1 MTLGQTIKYYRTKF
15 NLSQS
20 ELGDQIGVSRQA
32 VTKWETDTGI
42 PDINNIQSLAKIFH
56 ISIDTLLLSDH
67 HVQQSLH
74 ESKIEY
80 DIDMLKDF
88 DINLGTLG
96 EVTIEGYEGEKLFI
110 QLSSST
116 YQDLQKDFKI
126 KFDDNKERFDIDLI
140 TKDHVTKI
148 QRRDINMHMM
158 LPSQYIHKIECNV
171 LPSSMS
177 FSHIVSDSIELDIK
191 TSSLDL
197 IDIHGHIEIDCNI
210 DMVIK
215 TDVIDEKFDLN
226 AIRSA
231 SRLIITSSCLFNT
244 ITKGIKTKIIYE
256 GDIDVDS
263 DNQIE
268 LNGIMSELTI
278 KKEAVTGK

>member
-1 MTLGQTIKYYRTKF
+1 MKLGETIKYYRTQL
-15 NLSQS
+15 NLSQA
-20 ELGDQIGVSRQA
+20 ELGDKIGVSRQA

-42 PDINNIQSLAKIFH
+42 PDINNIQALSELFH
-56 ISIDTLLLSDH
+56 ISIDALLSSDH
-67 HVQQSLH
+67 HVQSLY

-96 EVTIEGYEGEKLFI
+96 KVTIEGYEGEKLII

-126 KFDDNKERFDIDLI
+126 KFDDDKKRLDIDLETKEYT
-140 TKDHVTKI
+140 TKD
-148 QRRDINMHMM
+148 QRRDVNVSIF
-158 LPSQYIHKIECNV
+158 LPMQYIHKLECNV
-171 LPSSMS
+171 LPMSMS
-177 FSHIVSDSIELDIK
+177 VSHIHSDSIELDIK

-197 IDIHGHIEIDCNI
+197 LDIHGHIEIDCNI
-210 DMVIK
+210 DMTIK
-215 TDVIDEKFDLN
+215 TNKIDGKLDLN
-226 AIRSA
+226 AVRSA
-231 SRLIITSSCLFNT
+231 SQLIITSPCLFNT

-256 GDIDVDS
+256 GDLDEKS

-268 LNGIMSELTI
+268 LNGIMSELVI
-278 KKEAVTGK
+278 KAD

>member
-42 PDINNIQSLAKIFH
+42 PDINNIQSLAKLFQ
-56 ISIDTLLLSDH
+56 ISIDTLLSSDH
-67 HVQQSLH
+67 HAQSLY
-74 ESKIEY
+74 ESRIEY

-88 DINLGTLG
+88 DMNLGTLG
-96 EVTIEGYEGEKLFI
+96 EVTIEGYKGEKLII

-126 KFDDNKERFDIDLI
+126 KFDDNKERLDIDLM
-140 TKDHVTKI
+140 TKDYVTKI
-148 QRRDINMHMM
+148 QRRDINMYVM

-177 FSHIVSDSIELDIK
+177 LNHIISDSIEMDIK

-197 IDIHGHIEIDCNI
+197 LDIHGHIEIDCNI

-215 TDVIDEKFDLN
+215 TDAIDGKLDLN
-226 AIRSA
+226 AVRSA
-231 SRLIITSSCLFNT
+231 SKLIITSPCLFNT
-244 ITKGIKTKIIYE
+244 LTKGIKTKIIYE
-256 GDIDVDS
+256 GDIDEDS

-278 KKEAVTGK
+278 KNGMSQ

>member
-20 ELGDQIGVSRQA
+20 ELGDQIGVSRQV

-215 TDVIDEKFDLN
+215 TDVIDGKFDLN

-278 KKEAVTGK
+278 KKGMS

>member
-1 MTLGQTIKYYRTKF
+1 MTLGQTIKYYRIKF

-20 ELGDQIGVSRQA
+20 ELGNQIGVSRQA

-42 PDINNIQSLAKIFH
+42 PDINNIQSLAKLFQ
-56 ISIDTLLLSDH
+56 ISIDTLLSSDH
-67 HVQQSLH
+67 HVQSLY

-80 DIDMLKDF
+80 DVDMLKDF
-88 DINLGTLG
+88 DMNLGTLG
-96 EVTIEGYEGEKLFI
+96 EVIIEGYEGEKLII

-116 YQDLQKDFKI
+116 YQELQKDFKI
-126 KFDDNKERFDIDLI
+126 KFDDNKERLDIDLM
-140 TKDHVTKI
+140 TKDYVTKI
-148 QRRDINMHMM
+148 QRRDINMYVM
-158 LPSQYIHKIECNV
+158 LPSHYIHKIECNV

-177 FSHIVSDSIELDIK
+177 LNHITSDSIELDIK

-210 DMVIK
+210 DMVIT
-215 TDVIDEKFDLN
+215 TDAIDGKLDLN
-226 AIRSA
+226 AVRSA
-231 SRLIITSSCLFNT
+231 SQLIITSPCLFNT
-244 ITKGIKTKIIYE
+244 IKKGIKTKIIYE
-256 GDIDVDS
+256 GDIDEDS

-278 KKEAVTGK
+278 KNGMSQ

>member
-42 PDINNIQSLAKIFH
+42 PDINNIQSLAKLFQ
-56 ISIDTLLLSDH
+56 ISIDTLLSSDH
-67 HVQQSLH
+67 HAQSLY

-88 DINLGTLG
+88 DMNLGTLG
-96 EVTIEGYEGEKLFI
+96 EVTIEGYEGEKLII

-116 YQDLQKDFKI
+116 YQQLQKDVKI
-126 KFDDNKERFDIDLI
+126 KFDDNEERLDIDLI

-158 LPSQYIHKIECNV
+158 LPSHYVHKIECNV

-177 FSHIVSDSIELDIK
+177 LSHIISDSIELDIK

-197 IDIHGHIEIDCNI
+197 LDIHGHIEIDCNI
-210 DMVIK
+210 DMMIT
-215 TDVIDEKFDLN
+215 TDAIDGKLDLN
-226 AIRSA
+226 AVRSA
-231 SRLIITSSCLFNT
+231 SQLIITSPCLFNT
-244 ITKGIKTKIIYE
+244 LTKGIKTKIIYE
-256 GDIDVDS
+256 GDIDENT

-278 KKEAVTGK
+278 KNGMSQ

>member
-42 PDINNIQSLAKIFH
+42 PDINNIQSLAKLFQ
-56 ISIDTLLLSDH
+56 ISIDTLLSSDH
-67 HVQQSLH
+67 HVRSLY

-88 DINLGTLG
+88 DMNLGTLG
-96 EVTIEGYEGEKLFI
+96 EVIIEGYEGEKLII

-126 KFDDNKERFDIDLI
+126 KFDDNKERLDIDLM
-140 TKDHVTKI
+140 TKDYVTKI
-148 QRRDINMHMM
+148 QRRDINMYVM
-158 LPSQYIHKIECNV
+158 LPSHYIHKIECNV

-177 FSHIVSDSIELDIK
+177 LNHITSDSIELDIK

-210 DMVIK
+210 DMVIT
-215 TDVIDEKFDLN
+215 TDAIDGKLDLN
-226 AIRSA
+226 AVRSA
-231 SRLIITSSCLFNT
+231 SQLIITSPCLFNT

-256 GDIDVDS
+256 GDIDEDS

-278 KKEAVTGK
+278 KNGMS

>member
-1 MTLGQTIKYYRTKF
+1 MTLGETIKYYRTQL
-15 NLSQS
+15 NLSQA
-20 ELGDQIGVSRQA
+20 ELADKIGVSRQA

-42 PDINNIQSLAKIFH
+42 PDINNIQILAKLFH
-56 ISIDTLLLSDH
+56 ISIDTLLSSDH
-67 HVQQSLH
+67 HVQSLY

-80 DIDMLKDF
+80 DIDVLKDF

-96 EVTIEGYEGEKLFI
+96 KVDIEGYEGEKLI
-110 QLSSST
+110 ITLSSSI
-116 YQDLQKDFKI
+116 YKDLKKDFKI
-126 KFDDNKERFDIDLI
+126 KLDENKARLDIDLETKEYI
-140 TKDHVTKI
+140 TKD
-148 QRRDINMHMM
+148 QRRDVNILIL
-158 LPSQYIHKIECNV
+158 LPLQHIHKLECSV
-171 LPSSMS
+171 LPTSMS
-177 FSHIVSDSIELDIK
+177 VSHIHSDSIELDIK
-191 TSSLDL
+191 TSLLDL
-197 IDIHGHIEIDCNI
+197 LDIHGHIEIDCNI

-215 TDVIDEKFDLN
+215 TDAIDGKLDLN

-256 GDIDVDS
+256 GDIDEDS

-278 KKEAVTGK
+278 KKGMS

>member
-1 MTLGQTIKYYRTKF
+1 MKLGETIKYYRTQL
-15 NLSQS
+15 NLSQA
-20 ELGDQIGVSRQA
+20 ELGDKIGVSRQA

-42 PDINNIQSLAKIFH
+42 PNINNIQALSELFH
-56 ISIDTLLLSDH
+56 ISIDALLSSDY
-67 HVQQSLH
+67 HVQSLY

-96 EVTIEGYEGEKLFI
+96 KVTIEGYEGEKLII

-126 KFDDNKERFDIDLI
+126 KFDDDKKRLDIDLETKEYT
-140 TKDHVTKI
+140 TKD
-148 QRRDINMHMM
+148 QRRDVNVSIF
-158 LPSQYIHKIECNV
+158 LPMQYIHKLECNV
-171 LPSSMS
+171 LPMSMS
-177 FSHIVSDSIELDIK
+177 VSHIHSDSIELDIK

-197 IDIHGHIEIDCNI
+197 LDIHGHIEIDCNI
-210 DMVIK
+210 DMTIK
-215 TDVIDEKFDLN
+215 TNEIDGKLDLN
-226 AIRSA
+226 AVRSA
-231 SRLIITSSCLFNT
+231 SQLIITSPCLFNT

-256 GDIDVDS
+256 GDLDEKS

-268 LNGIMSELTI
+268 LNGIMSELVI
-278 KKEAVTGK
+278 KAD

>member
-42 PDINNIQSLAKIFH
+42 PDINNIQSLAKLFQ
-56 ISIDTLLLSDH
+56 ISIDTLLSSDH
-67 HVQQSLH
+67 HAQSLY
-74 ESKIEY
+74 ESRIEY

-88 DINLGTLG
+88 DMNLGTLG
-96 EVTIEGYEGEKLFI
+96 KVTIEGYEGEKLII

-116 YQDLQKDFKI
+116 YQELQKDFKI
-126 KFDDNKERFDIDLI
+126 KFDDNKERLDIDLL
-140 TKDHVTKI
+140 TKDYVTKI
-148 QRRDINMHMM
+148 QRRDINMYMM
-158 LPSQYIHKIECNV
+158 LPSQYLHKIECNV

-177 FSHIVSDSIELDIK
+177 LRHVISDSIEMDIK

-197 IDIHGHIEIDCNI
+197 LDIHGHIEIDCNI
-210 DMVIK
+210 DMMIT
-215 TDVIDEKFDLN
+215 TDAIDGKLDLN
-226 AIRSA
+226 AVRSA
-231 SRLIITSSCLFNT
+231 SQLIITSPCLFNT
-244 ITKGIKTKIIYE
+244 LTKGIKTKIIYE
-256 GDIDVDS
+256 GDIDEDS

-278 KKEAVTGK
+278 KNGMSQ

>member
-42 PDINNIQSLAKIFH
+42 PDINNIQSLAKLFQ
-56 ISIDTLLLSDH
+56 ISIDTLLSSDH
-67 HVQQSLH
+67 HAQSLY
-74 ESKIEY
+74 ESRIEY

-88 DINLGTLG
+88 DMNLGTLG
-96 EVTIEGYEGEKLFI
+96 KVTIEGYEGEKLII

-116 YQDLQKDFKI
+116 YQELQKDFKI
-126 KFDDNKERFDIDLI
+126 KFDDNKERLDIDLL
-140 TKDHVTKI
+140 TKDYVTKI
-148 QRRDINMHMM
+148 QRRDINMYMM
-158 LPSQYIHKIECNV
+158 LPSQYLHKIECNV

-177 FSHIVSDSIELDIK
+177 LRHVISDSIEMDIK

-197 IDIHGHIEIDCNI
+197 LDIHGHIEIDCNVDMMITTDAI
-210 DMVIK
+210 DGK
-215 TDVIDEKFDLN
+215 LDLN
-226 AIRSA
+226 AVRSA
-231 SRLIITSSCLFNT
+231 SQLIITSPCLFNT
-244 ITKGIKTKIIYE
+244 LTKGIKTKIIYE
-256 GDIDVDS
+256 GDIDEDS

-278 KKEAVTGK
+278 KNGMSQ